1 MGNGEQGSLAAP
13 MIDGSLGRT
22 RGARPTE
29 STGLLSWQGA
39 AVALVLIIWLIPIK
53 SYKLPVTL
61 PFNLEI
67 YRLCI
72 VVLLF
77 AWVIAAVGGSARL
90 DAAGQGKP
98 IALLTVAAVVAL
110 LANRDVISAA
120 GLETQAVKS
129 LSFFLSYLIVFLLL
143 TSTLWHV
150 AELEKVM
157 RALVLGGAVVA
168 MFAIVEDRTN
178 YNAFQHLHSVLPFLE
193 HFGKERTNFAGG
205 QLRVRA
211 SAQHP
216 IALGVALGLCIPP
229 SIYLANRATTK
240 LRASAW
246 LLAASVITIGA
257 MATKSRTVVLM
268 VIAMLLVVLWIQ
280 GRKLLRRWPILI
292 VLFVLAHFAAPG
304 SVTHLYRRFEP
315 KSGLVGQLQSR
326 AGQRGSGR
334 LADLGPGLSRW
345 SGAPLFGRGL
355 GTVAA
360 TGDTKILNGEATSA
374 GVPIIFD
381 DQYMN
386 TLVSLGALG
395 LIGVVWLVWGS
406 TVKLGRSARRLP
418 GGSRRDLLTA
428 CTASC
433 AGFGAAML
441 TYDAFSFV
449 QSTLVFLIIAAVG
462 LRARSL
468 FEP

>member
-1 MGNGEQGSLAAP
+1 M
-13 MIDGSLGRT
+13 
-22 RGARPTE
+22 
-29 STGLLSWQGA
+29 
-39 AVALVLIIWLIPIK
+39 
-53 SYKLPVTL
+53 PV
-61 PFNLEI
+61 
-67 YRLCI
+67 
-72 VVLLF
+72 V
-77 AWVIAAVGGSARL
+77 
-90 DAAGQGKP
+90 
-98 IALLTVAAVVAL
+98 
-110 LANRDVISAA
+110 
-120 GLETQAVKS
+120 
-129 LSFFLSYLIVFLLL
+129 SFVY
-143 TSTLWHV
+143 
-150 AELEKVM
+150 
-157 RALVLGGAVVA
+157 
-168 MFAIVEDRTN
+168 
-178 YNAFQHLHSVLPFLE
+178 
-193 HFGKERTNFAGG
+193 ER
-205 QLRVRA
+205 

-216 IALGVALGLCIPP
+216 IALGVALADSTRHPLGQSVCNKAPSQRMAIRSERHHDRGNGNQVDDRGVDGDRHAAGSPLDPRPEAAPP
-229 SIYLANRATTK
+229 
-240 LRASAW
+240 
-246 LLAASVITIGA
+246 LAAADRFGPGRSFRRPWVGHPSVPA
-257 MATKSRTVVLM
+257 V
-268 VIAMLLVVLWIQ
+268 Q
-280 GRKLLRRWPILI
+280 
-292 VLFVLAHFAAPG
+292 
-304 SVTHLYRRFEP
+304 P

-406 TVKLGRSARRLP
+406 AVKLGRSARRLP
-418 GGSRRDLLTA
+418 GGASRDLLTA
-428 CTASC
+428 CTASS

-449 QSTLVFLIIAAVG
+449 QSTLIFLIIAAVG